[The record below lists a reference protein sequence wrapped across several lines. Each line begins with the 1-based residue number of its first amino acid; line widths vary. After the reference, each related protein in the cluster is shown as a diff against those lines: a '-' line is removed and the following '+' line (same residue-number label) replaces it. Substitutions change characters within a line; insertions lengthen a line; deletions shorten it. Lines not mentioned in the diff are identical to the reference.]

1 MQNTDFFQNNCVKGN
16 KNMAVKQQQQQQQQ
30 QKKQKTKQST
40 DKLLLKMPSRDH
52 KE

>member
-16 KNMAVKQQQQQQQQ
+16 KNMATTTTTTTT
-30 QKKQKTKQST
+30 KKQKTKQST
-40 DKLLLKMPSRDH
+40 DKLLLKMSSRDH

>member
-16 KNMAVKQQQQQQQQ
+16 KNMAVKQQQQQQQ